1 MKDESGKRKT
11 ENGKVNFLT
20 ALRIFL
26 ALICCQKC
34 VVALHRAK
42 KQRRI
47 VQNVQPPLGFKR
59 CDANAC
65 FSLQIFVLSINN
77 NSKRPVVYK
86 ADLHIGAE
94 LTGFDFGA
102 EQLL

>member
-1 MKDESGKRKT
+1 MQRSAK
-11 ENGKVNFLT
+11 LPT
-20 ALRIFL
+20 ALRSFL
-26 ALICCQKC
+26 APNLLSKVRSC
-34 VVALHRAK
+34 VASCKK

-47 VQNVQPPLGFKR
+47 VQNVQPPLGFKG
-59 CDANAC
+59 CDANAY
-65 FSLQIFVLSINN
+65 FSLQIFGLSINN
-77 NSKRPVVYK
+77 NSNRPVIYK

>member
-1 MKDESGKRKT
+1 MDSTKTYSHCCHFLVSGSRYD
-11 ENGKVNFLT
+11 LT
-20 ALRIFL
+20 SAN
-26 ALICCQKC
+26 ICCQKC
-34 VVALHRAK
+34 VVTLHRAK

-47 VQNVQPPLGFKR
+47 VQNVQPPLGFKG

-65 FSLQIFVLSINN
+65 FSLQIFGLSINN
-77 NSKRPVVYK
+77 NSNRPVVYK